1 MSENII
7 KIFTDG
13 ACKGNPGLGG
23 WGALII
29 EDGEEKEIYGG
40 SFNTT
45 NNKMELTATIEALK
59 FFKDPKI
66 IELYTDSKYVVDSI
80 EKKWLFKWEK
90 IKFKNKKNVDLW
102 LDFLS
107 LYKKNSIKFNWI
119 KGHNNHPQN
128 ERCDKLAF
136 NAASGENLFSDTG
149 YEGNDL
155 NTLF

>member
-1 MSENII
+1 MSENTI

-40 SFNTT
+40 SLNTT

-66 IELYTDSKYVVDSI
+66 IELYTDSKYVKDGI
-80 EKKWLFKWEK
+80 TKWIINWKKMAGKM
-90 IKFKNKKNVDLW
+90 
-102 LDFLS
+102 
-107 LYKKNSIKFNWI
+107 
-119 KGHNNHPQN
+119 PQRN
-128 ERCDKLAF
+128 QLKTQ
-136 NAASGENLFSDTG
+136 NYGWS
-149 YEGNDL
+149 
-155 NTLF
+155 